1 MIRLEQKF
9 SERIP
14 LNSRRGRKAWGLGI
28 TGKRFPQ
35 RIAIRVHVGRY
46 VLDSATHY
54 HRGEYLNVTWTSL
67 RHLCNQRG
75 YTLKHRVRHRVR
87 RVLWGVNA

>member
-1 MIRLEQKF
+1 MIRMETKF
-9 SERIP
+9 TERIP

-28 TGKRFPQ
+28 SGKRFPQ
-35 RIAIRVHVGRY
+35 RIAIRVRIGRY

-54 HRGEYLNVTWTSL
+54 HRDEYLDVTWISL
-67 RHLCNQRG
+67 RHLYNVRG
-75 YTLKHRVRHRVR
+75 QTLKHRIWHRVR